1 MQILKASMKKNNLIL
16 DSLVADLLKHLEV
29 ANGVMRGQE
38 ERDAEI
44 IYNKSQYSTK
54 KRLKS

>member
-1 MQILKASMKKNNLIL
+1 MKASMKKNSLIL

-38 ERDAEI
+38 ERNAEI